1 MPKCDECGKDFKNDL
16 ALKIHVGRQ
25 HKKGG
30 KTARKAAAAAPAQAG
45 GITCRICGRA
55 FNLPAHLA
63 RHLSAAHAKKKKA
76 GRPGRR
82 PARKAT
88 GRTVRAS
95 SAEAAIAPSVRAL
108 TVDQLLILKR
118 QVDARLADIARQ
130 MRAAK
135 VSL

>member
-1 MPKCDECGKDFKNDL
+1 MPKCEQCGKDFKNEL

-25 HKKGG
+25 HKKA
-30 KTARKAAAAAPAQAG
+30 KKAAAKAAAPAKAG
-45 GITCRICGRA
+45 GNRCGVCGRV

-63 RHLSAAHAKKKKA
+63 RHMSASHGRGRKA
-76 GRPGRR
+76 GRPGR
-82 PARKAT
+82 PAGRKPR
-88 GRTVRAS
+88 GRVAAVRSPA
-95 SAEAAIAPSVRAL
+95 AEAAIAPSVRAL

-118 QVDARLADIARQ
+118 QIDARLADIARQ